1 MKKYIILILLIKCLL
16 SCNSDKEE
24 YHSILI
30 YNQSMESYKYDRNDS
45 VVMYDKSSYFLFEL
59 FTSKI
64 KLGDSLKTIQS
75 YTNKNTITISVE
87 TDPYDFENDKF
98 ESNVIRWEM
107 DKFENKNIIIYLN
120 GNLTFNG
127 KINNILR

>member
-59 FTSKI
+59 FS
-64 KLGDSLKTIQS
+64 
-75 YTNKNTITISVE
+75 
-87 TDPYDFENDKF
+87 
-98 ESNVIRWEM
+98 
-107 DKFENKNIIIYLN
+107 
-120 GNLTFNG
+120 
-127 KINNILR
+127 